1 MPAQRVSA
9 DCELHYVVDDHS
21 DPWREPQT
29 ILMLHG
35 NAESGAA
42 SFGWVPQRPAFALL
56 LTVAL
61 VSCGERVPRIAPVGP
76 NEVIVAFGD
85 SLTYGTGAAETESY
99 PAVLAQL
106 IGRKVVRAGVPG
118 EVTAQ
123 GLARLPQVIEEHR
136 PALMIVCLGG
146 NDMLRRMDEA
156 QVRRNLREIIR
167 AIKSRGIAVVLVGV
181 PKPALIASAPAF
193 YGELAQ
199 EFGIPYEGKVVT
211 DVMHQL
217 ELKADPIHPNARGYR
232 RMAEAIAELLKKAG
246 AI

>member
-1 MPAQRVSA
+1 VTG
-9 DCELHYVVDDHS
+9 LVD
-21 DPWREPQT
+21 
-29 ILMLHG
+29 
-35 NAESGAA
+35 SGRAFRAA
-42 SFGWVPQRPAFALL
+42 AA
-56 LTVAL
+56 AL
-61 VSCGERVPRIAPVGP
+61 VIAACLPGCGERVPRIPAVGP

-85 SLTYGTGAAETESY
+85 SLTYGTGAAESESY
-99 PAVLAQL
+99 PAVLGQL
-106 IGRKVVRAGVPG
+106 IGRNVVRAGVPG

-123 GLARLPQVIEEHR
+123 GLARLPQVIEEYR
-136 PALMIVCLGG
+136 PALVIVCLGG

-167 AIKSRGIAVVLVGV
+167 AIKARGIAVVLVGV

-199 EFGIPYEGKVVT
+199 EFGIPYEGKIVT
-211 DVMHQL
+211 DVMYQL

>member
-1 MPAQRVSA
+1 MKRLV
-9 DCELHYVVDDHS
+9 
-21 DPWREPQT
+21 
-29 ILMLHG
+29 
-35 NAESGAA
+35 
-42 SFGWVPQRPAFALL
+42 FALL
-56 LTVAL
+56 LIAAL
-61 VSCGERVPRIAPVGP
+61 ASCGESVPRVAPVGP

-99 PAVLAQL
+99 PVVLGQL
-106 IGRKVVRAGVPG
+106 IGRKVVKAGVPG
-118 EVTAQ
+118 ELTAQ
-123 GLARLPQVIEEHR
+123 GLMRLPRVIEEHR

-156 QVRRNLREIIR
+156 QVRKNLREIIGVIR
-167 AIKSRGIAVVLVGV
+167 AQGIAVVLVGV

-193 YGELAQ
+193 YDELAK

-211 DVMHQL
+211 DVMYQL
-217 ELKADPIHPNARGYR
+217 ELKADPIHPNAKGYR

>member
-1 MPAQRVSA
+1 MK
-9 DCELHYVVDDHS
+9 
-21 DPWREPQT
+21 
-29 ILMLHG
+29 
-35 NAESGAA
+35 
-42 SFGWVPQRPAFALL
+42 RPAFVLL
-56 LTVAL
+56 LVAAL
-61 VSCGERVPRIAPVGP
+61 ASCGESVPRVAPVGP

-99 PAVLAQL
+99 PVVLGQL

-156 QVRRNLREIIR
+156 QVRKNLREIIR
-167 AIKSRGIAVVLVGV
+167 AIRARGIAVVLVGV

-193 YGELAQ
+193 YGELAK

-211 DVMHQL
+211 DVMYQL
-217 ELKADPIHPNARGYR
+217 ELKADPIHPNAKGYR
-232 RMAEAIAELLKKAG
+232 RMAEAIAALLKQAG
-246 AI
+246 AV